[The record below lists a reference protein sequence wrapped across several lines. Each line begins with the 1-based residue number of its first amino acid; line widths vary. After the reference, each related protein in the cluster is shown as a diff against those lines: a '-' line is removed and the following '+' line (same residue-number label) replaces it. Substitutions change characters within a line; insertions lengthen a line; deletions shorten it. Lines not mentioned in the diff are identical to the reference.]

1 MKVIDPKYH
10 IEGEKIIKTSNGEE
24 VPDNEPMILFRARD
38 NLAVDML
45 KTYLQISIEEGCTD
59 HQILGVTERI
69 SEFERFAYKN
79 PERMKQPGCT
89 RGK

>member
-1 MKVIDPKYH
+1 VKVIDPKYH

-24 VPDNEPMILFRARD
+24 VPDDEPMILFRARD

-45 KTYLQISIEEGCTD
+45 KTYLQISIEAGCTD

-69 SEFERFAYKN
+69 SEFERFAYEN